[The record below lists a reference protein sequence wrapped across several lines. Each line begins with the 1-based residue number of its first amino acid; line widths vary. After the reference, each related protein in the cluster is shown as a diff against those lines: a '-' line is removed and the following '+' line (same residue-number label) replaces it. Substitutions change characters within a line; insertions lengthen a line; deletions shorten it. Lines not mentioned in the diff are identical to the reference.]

1 MMTRIMKQLNIVA
14 ACAAI
19 VCLASSAFAQAEN
32 TNVSSYLQDVINE
45 GNNQL
50 EEARSSSDVAQM
62 DCLNTLLIQAKG
74 YLNVAQSSEMN
85 LMDAQQ
91 RNDEASIAHNQ
102 KLLNLAYS
110 KGQELSLSMKQCTTG
125 IINNDGET
133 SLRSSYTC
141 TYEPCLNDPDFE
153 ASTREGNTAAEQAF
167 IEQLELSTLSASP
180 YL

>member
-1 MMTRIMKQLNIVA
+1 MTRLMKQLSCMA

-19 VCLASSAFAQAEN
+19 VCLAGAAFAQTN
-32 TNVSSYLQDVINE
+32 STNVSAYLQDVINE

-50 EEARSSSDVAQM
+50 EDARASSDVAQM
-62 DCLNTLLIQAKG
+62 DCLNTILIQAKG
-74 YLNVAQSSEMN
+74 FLNVAQSSEMN

-110 KGQELSLSMKQCTTG
+110 KGQELSLSMKQCATG

-133 SLRSSYTC
+133 SLKSSYTC
-141 TYEPCLNDPDFE
+141 KYEPCLNDPDFQS
-153 ASTREGNTAAEQAF
+153 STREGNTAAEQAF
-167 IEQLELSTLSASP
+167 IEQLELSTISASP